1 MTTVQCTKQLQHP
14 ANWAGF
20 LLLGSNVKLSN
31 KVALMGQALRD
42 ILSTPDAC
50 RDALRVTLHLVEKS
64 LQRIHRG
71 CKNAMYTSQK
81 SIENK
86 IGRGVTGWKD
96 LLMSVGFR
104 FEPAA
109 HGIPPSVFFPQSDP
123 GERLTQCSASLQ
135 AILGLSL
142 TSWTALS
149 KLLASPGEDADEI
162 IAMFRQVVT
171 DQQSQSHSAEQPESS
186 SSLVPVNVRL
196 WHIPGCHELL
206 ASLGFDLA
214 EVVNGSEDV
223 LLKTGRSANKRQ
235 IQFALQALLAV
246 FDTQDA
252 PR

>member
-1 MTTVQCTKQLQHP
+1 MLLVTDGN
-14 ANWAGF
+14 NWSLFVIAGHTY
-20 LLLGSNVKLSN
+20 V
-31 KVALMGQALRD
+31 R
-42 ILSTPDAC
+42 
-50 RDALRVTLHLVEKS
+50 H
-64 LQRIHRG
+64 
-71 CKNAMYTSQK
+71 
-81 SIENK
+81 
-86 IGRGVTGWKD
+86 
-96 LLMSVGFR
+96 FR

-135 AILGLSL
+135 AILGLSQ

-171 DQQSQSHSAEQPESS
+171 DQQSQSQAQSQSQSPES

-214 EVVNGSEDV
+214 EVGAEDV
-223 LLKTGRSANKRQ
+223 LLKMSTGRSSANKRQ